1 MNKRIELND
10 GWYVETWYDKH
21 TKNWISQLKDNNG
34 FQIGDAE
41 YDGTSL
47 SVTIS
52 QKKLVDQFNTMTGK
66 MTAESATVNSVQI
79 LEKLRDNFPD
89 TLEKIL
95 EDIDLADSQFVEMLK
110 ILSTPAPVK

>member
-1 MNKRIELND
+1 MNKRIELDD
-10 GWYVETWYDKH
+10 GFCVETWYDKH
-21 TKNWISQLKDNNG
+21 TRSWISQLKNKEGD
-34 FQIGDAE
+34 QIGDAE

-47 SVTIS
+47 SVTTS

-66 MTAESATVNSVQI
+66 MTVESAIINSVQI